1 MTKSSDLDKLHT
13 LYTKELT
20 RQLKEPELDKDGNPL
35 RPNAALLSV
44 VGAFLYRSG
53 TKAVSD
59 SPAHQRLARAY
70 EALPFTTTDEPS
82 APRAYAPTTEKEVQ
96 H

>member
-20 RQLKEPELDKDGNPL
+20 RQLKESELDKDGNPI

-59 SPAHQRLARAY
+59 SPAHKALSRAF
-70 EALPFTTTDEPS
+70 ADLPFTTDEL
-82 APRAYAPTTEKEVQ
+82 PTTTNHEAK